1 MHIHQWLCKL
11 ISDSNDK
18 YEDNQL
24 VSGWRGLEGTR
35 SVGQCWAGVDTGAPL
50 RRVRCHT
57 QRARSIRPYLSHH
70 QPADPATSHLT
81 RDTWHRV
88 TPCDT
93 WHLLVTWPA
102 SAPWPPAGGCS
113 RVTAATAGGTT
124 DPSPAATRQTCSRR
138 LTMFGIQFASLT
150 IWMEVL
156 KDLHWQTVL
165 RMLSNQK
172 T

>member
-35 SVGQCWAGVDTGAPL
+35 SVGQCWAGVDTGAAL

-70 QPADPATSHLT
+70 QPADPATSHVT
-81 RDTWHRV
+81 RDTAWRHVTRDTCSWHGQ
-88 TPCDT
+88 P
-93 WHLLVTWPA
+93 LLRDLQQEA
-102 SAPWPPAGGCS
+102 APELPPPPPEG
-113 RVTAATAGGTT
+113 
-124 DPSPAATRQTCSRR
+124 RQTLRPRPQGRHVADVWPCLEYNS
-138 LTMFGIQFASLT
+138 LHLQFGWRF
-150 IWMEVL
+150 
-156 KDLHWQTVL
+156 
-165 RMLSNQK
+165 
-172 T
+172 